1 MEHGIKLNAPLLAS
15 YVNGNYNVE
24 IYEDGTKI
32 RFADVDHF
40 KPEFPENIDVCITKK
55 CDGGCPYC
63 YEGCTPNG
71 SHGLLLDGDGELD
84 MWLQTLKPGTEL
96 ALNGNDLTHPDLERA
111 LILLAERGIIT
122 NMTVN
127 QIHFASNAVKLRLWQ
142 KKGLIHGLG
151 ISLVNSES
159 DLFYEM
165 LKLFDNVVIHTIAGI
180 LTVEDLINLQSAK
193 PKVLILG
200 YKNIGRGRQYSL
212 NNADEIMHNI
222 KELKENLPMF
232 IKRGYFSNISF
243 DNLAI
248 LQLDVK
254 ELLFKD
260 NEEEWSRFY
269 MGDDGGFTM
278 YIDAVNYKYAKNSCM
293 SEDERF
299 DMNGKTVQ
307 EMFKHIQDLY
317 GEVPEVSSDESEL

>member
-1 MEHGIKLNAPLLAS
+1 MEHGIKVNAPLLAS

-32 RFADVDHF
+32 RFSDVDHF

-63 YEGCTPNG
+63 YEGCTPTG

-111 LILLAERGIIT
+111 LELLREKGIIT

-212 NNADEIMHNI
+212 NNADDIMHNI

-317 GEVPEVSSDESEL
+317 GKYE